1 MQNFHDVRDRTAEFF
16 ATVASLQKQQIAT
29 NGSSAHS
36 NSSSSSSHSASL
48 SSSSSSSP
56 PGSRLFPNSI
66 LPRSSSSTFPSQ
78 SSLHAAAAEESK
90 DSTPLLSSFAP
101 AASASSAP
109 ESEFNLSARRI
120 GASLSSLSEKLERL
134 SRLVGK
140 KSLFDDPSRSI
151 EELTH
156 LVKQDLEEIDAAINA
171 LDGLQRRERGRAGK
185 EEESKHMA
193 SHSKVV
199 VENLRGSLK
208 KRTGEFM
215 DLLQTRTRV
224 APQPADSTARR
235 QQPGRAVL
243 TVSPVIPPLPAVHR
257 T

>member
-16 ATVASLQKQQIAT
+16 ATVASLQKQHVAT
-29 NGSSAHS
+29 NGNTAHNHSSS
-36 NSSSSSSHSASL
+36 SSSSSSHSASL
-48 SSSSSSSP
+48 SASSSSP
-56 PGSRLFPNSI
+56 PGSRLFTNSI

-78 SSLHAAAAEESK
+78 SSLHAVEESK
-90 DSTPLLSSFAP
+90 DSTPLLPSFA
-101 AASASSAP
+101 ASSPVP

-120 GASLSSLSEKLERL
+120 GQSLSSLSEKLERL

-156 LVKQDLEEIDAAINA
+156 LVKADLEEIDADINA
-171 LDGLQRRERGRAGK
+171 LDGLQRREGGRGGK

-224 APQPADSTARR
+224 AQQPTHSTARSP
-235 QQPGRAVL
+235 QPTQAVL
-243 TVSPVIPPLPAVHR
+243 TASACCPPPAVYR